1 MGFVAVTANLPAAI
15 VPRLQ
20 TDPGLFGVDCCA
32 TGNRLVGL
40 LDALRKT
47 PTYI

>member
-1 MGFVAVTANLPAAI
+1 MGLVAITANLPAAI

-20 TDPGLFGVDCCA
+20 TDPGLFGVDCA